1 MKKRNILLGLVLVLV
16 LLFSMPAGAATTDQA
31 MAGFVQGKEVFAW
44 FNLSG
49 SDYKSLEVQL
59 QMGDNKQN
67 TPDYTAKVAPYA
79 ESGLPVHYY
88 ILLDRSLTMPPY
100 TEDVQNFVSELLGNT
115 GIDTRATLASFGDAY
130 EVELSAAV
138 DKDAVM
144 KKLQSIEYDQ
154 WVTNMYKGIDDALQ
168 DICQFS
174 QRNRG
179 ELVQLILVTDGVPD
193 STYEEPTFDQ
203 VKLRM
208 ERSPEVVFHTYQ
220 VGNADDSALEMGNGL
235 HMTGDS
241 GEAAEAILN
250 FTDELYTVVYKPANV
265 PAEGRSD
272 MQFIIKRGQMIENVL
287 SLGYVPVLGHSDAP
301 DLTVSSEP
309 ETSSAPESTVES
321 APESKPES
329 TLPESSLP
337 ESSEAPSSLPET
349 SGDGTSSGEE
359 DASSDT
365 ESSAEEEAAGWLGFL
380 AGIDDTTWLIIDIVT
395 VVVFVVIIA
404 LILLFILL
412 AHARKKRRMAEK
424 MAAFVAAAIPLRLEV
439 LDGRC
444 KRVRKPLAVA
454 TELFIG
460 TDMNGGIVWD
470 EPTMAAKNTRLF
482 VQDGVLY
489 IEDLDSPQ
497 GTALGGMRIFAPNR
511 LRSGEIISIGMVQFK
526 LYF

>member
-1 MKKRNILLGLVLVLV
+1 V
-16 LLFSMPAGAATTDQA
+16 
-31 MAGFVQGKEVFAW
+31 
-44 FNLSG
+44 
-49 SDYKSLEVQL
+49 
-59 QMGDNKQN
+59 
-67 TPDYTAKVAPYA
+67 
-79 ESGLPVHYY
+79 
-88 ILLDRSLTMPPY
+88 
-100 TEDVQNFVSELLGNT
+100 
-115 GIDTRATLASFGDAY
+115 
-130 EVELSAAV
+130 
-138 DKDAVM
+138 
-144 KKLQSIEYDQ
+144 
-154 WVTNMYKGIDDALQ
+154 
-168 DICQFS
+168 
-174 QRNRG
+174 
-179 ELVQLILVTDGVPD
+179 
-193 STYEEPTFDQ
+193 
-203 VKLRM
+203 
-208 ERSPEVVFHTYQ
+208 
-220 VGNADDSALEMGNGL
+220 
-235 HMTGDS
+235 
-241 GEAAEAILN
+241 
-250 FTDELYTVVYKPANV
+250 
-265 PAEGRSD
+265 
-272 MQFIIKRGQMIENVL
+272 
-287 SLGYVPVLGHSDAP
+287 
-301 DLTVSSEP
+301 
-309 ETSSAPESTVES
+309 
-321 APESKPES
+321 
-329 TLPESSLP
+329 
-337 ESSEAPSSLPET
+337 PSSLPET
-349 SGDGTSSGEE
+349 SGDDASSGEE
-359 DASSDT
+359 DTSSEP